1 MDEKERQAII
11 AELKAIGRQ
20 HQREMWQNYLP
31 VREAY
36 ITEYDFPELDPVRHE
51 VALCLVF
58 GLPQAAITLTN
69 HLLESL
75 LKYALIYDHALK
87 HQPNNQPSPG
97 ATTRSLVDWL
107 RPAKKLYADKDLK
120 FTIDRACTVGL
131 ITKAQ
136 KKRLHE
142 IRQDFRNAFSHADKD
157 KTFRNATTQV
167 TAANFKGGAI
177 ITEPPEQVA
186 LAELLV
192 GQGFFQVTHA
202 QRSALPYF
210 LYIDRLAREIRAKVF
225 SGGSHGDDGSKAIRI
240 EQTRKTRHSS

>member
-1 MDEKERQAII
+1 MDEKEKQTVI
-11 AELKAIGRQ
+11 AELKVIGRER
-20 HQREMWQNYLP
+20 QREMRQNYLL

-36 ITEYDFPELDPVRHE
+36 ITEYDFPELDPVRRE

-75 LKYALIYDHALK
+75 LKNALSYDYARK
-87 HQPNNQPSPG
+87 HQPNNQPPPG
-97 ATTRSLVDWL
+97 AATRSLVDWL
-107 RPAKKLYADKDLK
+107 REAKLQYANKDLN

-157 KTFRNATTQV
+157 KTFRDATTQV
-167 TAANFKGGAI
+167 TAAHVEGGTI
-177 ITEPPEQVA
+177 VTEPPEQVL
-186 LAELLV
+186 LADLLI
-192 GQGFFQVTHA
+192 GHGIFQVTHA
-202 QRSALPYF
+202 QQSALPYF

-225 SGGSHGDDGSKAIRI
+225 SEGSHGDDGV
-240 EQTRKTRHSS
+240 